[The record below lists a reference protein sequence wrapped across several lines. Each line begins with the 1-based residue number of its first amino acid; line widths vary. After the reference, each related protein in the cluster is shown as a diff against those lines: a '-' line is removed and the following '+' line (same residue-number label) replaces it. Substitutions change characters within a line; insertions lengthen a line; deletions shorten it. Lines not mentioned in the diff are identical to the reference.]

1 MCLRSTDSWA
11 AAGVSLK
18 ILCMTQ
24 SSINFERFPG
34 AAGNGSRWDK
44 SSSPDSQQG
53 NLRPHAWIFLNELHT
68 SEAFSPC
75 DCSCSVLREERGFW
89 LGRHFHRL
97 LTGHAVTLVGRKH
110 PISQEAEQKQE
121 RVPAHN
127 STTVQCLQITPH
139 NLLGN
144 DTGSPRCC
152 YQISFFLLL
161 SIRIAK
167 NGSFYIRFLIKLKRR
182 SGHFFGTF
190 PYQLQRQ
197 REYRGLFWTAFLYS

>member
-1 MCLRSTDSWA
+1 MCLISTDSWTT
-11 AAGVSLK
+11 AGVSFK

-24 SSINFERFPG
+24 SGIDFERFPG
-34 AAGNGSRWDK
+34 AAGSGSRWDK

-53 NLRPHAWIFLNELHT
+53 NLRPHAWFFLNEPHT

-89 LGRHFHRL
+89 LGKHFHRL

-121 RVPAHN
+121 RVLAHN
-127 STTVQCLQITPH
+127 STTVQCLRITPH

-144 DTGSPRCC
+144 STGSPRCC
-152 YQISFFLLL
+152 YLIFF
-161 SIRIAK
+161 
-167 NGSFYIRFLIKLKRR
+167 FC
-182 SGHFFGTF
+182 FFPLGLPGKDLFTF
-190 PYQLQRQ
+190 AYL
-197 REYRGLFWTAFLYS
+197 